1 MSSGEH
7 GWREV
12 ARRVAGEAGYDLEDF
27 AVVAAGR
34 RRVVRVVVDSDDGVA
49 LDAAAE
55 ISRALSAAFD
65 ELDAAQG
72 DSEPPYTLE
81 VTSPGI
87 GRPLTEPRHF
97 RRARGRLLSVTLTDG
112 SSVQARVL
120 GITDTGVDVLGGRN
134 GIEPAHLPFDSISR
148 ARVEVEFSPPSAAV
162 TALLAADPRTAE
174 FAARARAEHDA
185 VSDDADDADDD
196 DETDDDD
203 DETDDDGDETDD
215 DGPDEGA
222 GDQGARDDGAGD
234 EGADDDTDDHRT
246 ADPDE
251 GTHR

>member
-12 ARRVAGEAGYDLEDF
+12 AQRVAGEAGYDLEDF

-72 DSEPPYTLE
+72 DTEPPYTLE

-97 RRARGRLLSVTLTDG
+97 RRARGRLLAVTLTDG
-112 SSVQARVL
+112 TSVQARVL
-120 GITDTGVDVLGGRN
+120 GTTDTGVDVLGGRT
-134 GIEPAHLPFDSISR
+134 GTEPAHLPFDRIGR
-148 ARVEVEFSPPSAAV
+148 AKVEVEFSPPSAAV

-174 FAARARAEHDA
+174 FAARTSTEHA
-185 VSDDADDADDD
+185 AAPDDLPD
-196 DETDDDD
+196 DEDDDD
-203 DETDDDGDETDD
+203 DDG
-215 DGPDEGA
+215 
-222 GDQGARDDGAGD
+222 
-234 EGADDDTDDHRT
+234 
-246 ADPDE
+246 
-251 GTHR
+251 